1 MLHINK
7 HYKIIKTAL
16 RKHPL
21 VDTFCLG
28 KYGFSPYQGCGHACK
43 YCDGRAEK
51 YYVEGDFEKDIV
63 IRKNLPAQLAVDLK
77 KLREPGIITIGS
89 GVSDAYQPI
98 EKDENLMHE
107 CAEILAES
115 HFPVLILTKS
125 ALILR
130 DLNLWKKVHEKKGF
144 ILAVSLT
151 FLNDELRQIFEP
163 NASSVAERLET
174 IETFKKHG
182 MYVGVLA
189 MPFIPYISDD
199 FISIRKLFSKLKE
212 INVDFIIPGGL
223 TLRPGRQKT
232 IFLEKI
238 QSHFPNEVSKI
249 ASLYAEDRA
258 SGNCIYSY
266 RKQFYPELNKLMEE
280 FSISCPLPHFIF
292 HHKLALYDEI
302 YILLNHL
309 QELYARKD
317 INTAR
322 LQKSIKLYTTW
333 LLNEK
338 KYFNRHRKIAYQS
351 LEEKLKQ
358 LIIDGKL
365 VEIIEN
371 KKLNE
376 FLKSIIIEDQVFDYR
391 QLKLVS
397 QN

>member
-1 MLHINK
+1 MLHIYK
-7 HYKIIKTAL
+7 HYKTIKTAL

-63 IRKNLPAQLAVDLK
+63 IRQNLPDQLAIDLK
-77 KLREPGIITIGS
+77 KLREPGIIAIGS
-89 GVSDAYQPI
+89 GVSDVYQPV
-98 EKDENLMHE
+98 EKDENLMRQ
-107 CAEILAES
+107 CAGILAES
-115 HFPVLILTKS
+115 HFPVHILTKS
-125 ALILR
+125 SLILR
-130 DLNLWKKVHEKKGF
+130 DLDLWKKVNAKNGF
-144 ILAVSLT
+144 VLAISLT
-151 FLNDELRQIFEP
+151 FLDDQLRQIFEP
-163 NASSVAERLET
+163 DASSVSERLQT
-174 IETFKKHG
+174 IETFKKNG
-182 MYVGVLA
+182 IAVGVLA

-199 FISIRKLFSKLKE
+199 FESIRALFTKLKE
-212 INVDFIIPGGL
+212 MKVDFIIPGGL

-232 IFLEKI
+232 LFLETI
-238 QSHFPNEVSKI
+238 QSHFPDVIPQI
-249 ASLYAEDRA
+249 AALYVEDRA

-280 FSISCPLPHFIF
+280 LSIPCPLPHSVF

-302 YILLNHL
+302 FILLNHL

-317 INTAR
+317 INTSR

-333 LLNEK
+333 LLDEK

-365 VEIIEN
+365 GQIIEN

-376 FLKSIIIEDQVFDYR
+376 FLKSVVIEDQVFDYR

>member
-7 HYKIIKTAL
+7 HYKTIKTAL

-63 IRKNLPAQLAVDLK
+63 IRQNLPDQLAADLK
-77 KLREPGIITIGS
+77 KLREPGIVAIGS
-89 GVSDAYQPI
+89 GVSDVYQPV
-98 EKDENLMHE
+98 EKNENLMRE
-107 CAEILAES
+107 CAGILAES
-115 HFPVLILTKS
+115 HFPVHILTKS
-125 ALILR
+125 SLILR
-130 DLNLWKKVHEKKGF
+130 DLDLWKKVNAKNGF
-144 ILAVSLT
+144 VLAISLT
-151 FLNDELRQIFEP
+151 FLDDQLRQIFEP
-163 NASSVAERLET
+163 DASSVSERLQT
-174 IETFKKHG
+174 IETFKKNG
-182 MYVGVLA
+182 IAVGVLA

-199 FISIRKLFSKLKE
+199 FESIRALFTKLKE
-212 INVDFIIPGGL
+212 MKVDFIIPGGL

-232 IFLEKI
+232 LFLETI
-238 QSHFPNEVSKI
+238 QSYFPDVVSKI
-249 ASLYAEDRA
+249 AALYVEDRA
-258 SGNCIYSY
+258 SGNCVYSY
-266 RKQFYPELNKLMEE
+266 RKKFYPELNKLMEE
-280 FSISCPLPHFIF
+280 FSLPCPLPHFIF

-317 INTAR
+317 INTSR

-333 LLNEK
+333 LLDEK

-365 VEIIEN
+365 GQIIEN

-376 FLKSIIIEDQVFDYR
+376 FLKSVVIEDQVFDYR